1 MTLSEEEYG
10 LDSNK
15 AIIIHTNDTLTT
27 IRIRLKKTSHD
38 KKKDRRLI
46 YGIWPYHKEKGYNSL
61 VEINVTSI

>member
-38 KKKDRRLI
+38 KKKIVVSYMEYGHIIRR
-46 YGIWPYHKEKGYNSL
+46 KDTT
-61 VEINVTSI
+61 V